1 MEFHHPIRNY
11 AANILNPQAFSVK
24 EPSLNRRPFARTAHH
39 CRKAM
44 TPEPT
49 VLALDRGF
57 RPQITPRSRPGLTQ
71 PRLSRNTFNKRVLE
85 STQTRPFPK
94 GR

>member
-24 EPSLNRRPFARTAHH
+24 EPPESAIFCARNAPLP
-39 CRKAM
+39 RAI

-49 VLALDRGF
+49 VLGLECGF
-57 RPQITPRSRPGLTQ
+57 CPQIAPRSRPGLTQ
-71 PRLSRNTFNKRVLE
+71 PLLSRNTFNKRVLE
-85 STQTRPFPK
+85 STQTSPSPK